1 MPGRILKLRRLKRL
15 DDLYKDKKAYAQWR
29 QQNMKFLG
37 KNASW
42 ETQSKFYDMQVFAKN
57 YGADALRRYTYP
69 QMLEI
74 ERRELEQYN
83 NSLIN
88 KFTEEWA
95 SPYEKDGK
103 FNPKKGV
110 GDETTFFKLMNM
122 EPQHKVELFKSG
134 YVTAPNISKKM
145 EQINK
150 EDLIMS
156 TQHAEFLDFWKG
168 DPYGNAAVKAGIAF
182 NIQGG
187 YNQRT
192 KAALER
198 NQNKFDRIYTKDVNT
213 KKEKVAPAINSVYND
228 LVNKKYNDT
237 QQKRL
242 YLDTIFPSKNNLG
255 IPQLA
260 AYYDKKTGNIKGDAV
275 KKIGPDEMRMWVA
288 KKAVYDKIFGPEAS
302 YFMLNNEAQNY
313 LHDHMSTSD
322 WWKDLGN
329 STIIGASAYTADKIN
344 GLRSLYLSVAGG
356 KAYGYQDPKTG
367 EFYGKEH
374 VKNNIY
380 TDPYT
385 KKQIPVVLK
394 ETTESVLDYN
404 GLDSDGYTRDAFFNN
419 KYWSDAEA
427 TGLWSKEEQAQ
438 AKELNGFSPAKYI
451 YKPGEESDVIKESL
465 QMMSF
470 SLADAASNA
479 IPFGWGVNK
488 LGQGISLAGKSLN
501 AVQKISKPISGL
513 SKISNYTAKVGEFV
527 SRNSANI
534 GSMIQGT
541 LGAEGI
547 GHAYGRGKFAETLS
561 SNMLKIEENNY
572 RNSENKFYDIYNADT
587 PEGRALRQQVTT
599 EANAIIK
606 NSIVDNIEGYQSMS
620 QQQKNAVINNLLP
633 EVTKQV
639 IRQHIYENSEANK
652 YTPEYGKA
660 SLEAAKDATTAALI
674 TSWTVGTKYFFV
686 NNWGFRQ
693 HLFKNS
699 NQLIGQETKNLLGRI
714 KDAANGKITYKELYG
729 TLKNQAKLLGKV
741 TAKQAI
747 GGAWTNYTDELQSSG
762 ASRVND
768 DLLSQYLKGEHDA
781 DGQADVN
788 SAMSVAYN
796 TLNGI
801 INYMQGA
808 EENAIADHSVHAG
821 IVGALGSLTSFGPN
835 VMKLSQ
841 LLSGKNRREFIDEW
855 NRSNWKEKINMCI
868 TNGIINDYYAS
879 RHAEKDIKKI
889 VDEVNEYIDNH
900 EEINNFKKI
909 LAIKR
914 ANMLSN
920 DPNDKETLE
929 FLDAINTIRNLKT
942 YSEQDDLRRE
952 VIKKSTVFEDALSVI
967 DKITNDSFTE
977 DELRSYI
984 SEYYAKN
991 PDVEQSEDNNI
1002 KALKDIRKNAESF
1015 RKALDVYDK
1024 VEQNIN
1030 AYEQRTGKYISPI
1043 VKSRLIE
1050 RGALDSFLDKKI
1062 ADMEEMISG
1071 RKEITEE
1078 SAIESYGNEK
1088 GLSKRLHHLSLIQKK
1103 LADQR
1108 DKAKEESDRAQKEYE
1123 DYLDKIVPN
1132 ANNVEITEEEQKK
1145 LSHLKLKADEAK
1157 LQHKSLSHQLKQI
1170 TDEQV
1175 KLVDARNSLINGE
1188 KQRVLTA
1195 EEILMLSPEDRERM
1209 LDNNSLDYY
1218 SKEQQE
1224 EITKAKETLN
1234 LYNPEI
1240 LAHNTIKGRIQPNIV
1255 ESLANYVQK
1264 KRANATAFSMMLENP
1279 EAAAYQ
1285 INTDSNNSVHKYNMI
1300 INQRRADIYEDWID
1314 KAEVDPRFDS
1324 QQKIEDTLYGELL
1337 TFGLLNG
1344 SDAIRNVMELDTPNI
1359 TRYSHVFE
1367 RAINNIDL
1375 NSDINNVIKSLN
1387 IPDNDKRG
1395 LLDTTYNLIDKS
1407 NSKEEFLDNLN
1418 SITEDS
1424 NLLPSVRLGAK
1435 LLYNKL
1441 NEIWE
1446 QGKATKE
1453 ISQNEKESIQEKSKE
1468 KSEEEKKVISDAEEE
1483 ARLKAE
1489 EEAVRKTT
1497 QQVSDKDADT
1507 SNDKAAEAAIYGLS
1521 DKDFKTDNESTIT
1534 DEQKSTIIT
1543 EGVDA
1548 ELESPDIEEQ
1558 AKQLSN
1564 VTVEEVQK
1572 YDSTDQGNKPVSDNE
1587 IILGNGMYTYDLNAL
1602 VEDRKQERRK
1612 GKNEGDT
1619 LNSFLKWLDD
1629 SHIKLQEI
1637 IDREISDIA
1646 KLNPKVFPLYTY
1658 MGKNATNDSS
1668 VCRIQFLAVEYTPEI
1683 QRIHNKDLGG
1693 VVTSNGKQY
1702 LIIGNTFAK
1711 GSNVFKKYTEQVNS
1725 DKIKRKKFFD
1735 SHPGERFFV
1744 VQDRY
1749 TQIDPSS
1756 IFTGRLVAQLLTDK
1770 ELKTRSITELLNDP
1784 NRNPKGLI
1792 LEDLKWLI
1800 QIANDCIKIN
1810 VSDRNTIYPPKDG
1823 YNTLGATYLLI
1834 ESGNGSY
1841 IPAYIMPTKLKEIKE
1856 GKLKTIIDNLINEL
1870 RSTDRKVRL
1879 KAVNTLRLYIHLKKD
1894 ENWILVG
1901 NDDKATVTLQKNGV
1915 KLKTFNLTDPNSNIE
1930 TLKDEIYETL
1940 NPRINITS
1948 STLKNV
1954 NNIKMYDE
1962 AGALNTY
1969 LALLGTSNVNYNV
1982 YDTDANGKPII
1993 TAPKEQNISDRV
2005 NTDSSKSKNNNNTE
2019 IKNGKLYRK
2028 DKDGNWIEN
2037 RRVVTD
2043 INLIEQLNYQNIIR
2057 TRNLE
2062 PVERIGNDEVFIVN
2076 NDKDNPFV
2084 LVRRKGNYIF
2094 AQSKEGALRTIEK
2107 NNKKIAD
2114 QQRQERLQAE
2124 IDKDKK
2130 AAQEEQRLLEENREK
2145 IINESTE
2152 VDFDESEESTD
2163 KIVEEQLLGKEKA
2176 QELRGET
2183 TDETPGQK
2191 KAQEQFARVE
2201 TDSENIE
2208 LTEDEKAYM
2217 DLTTGELMSR
2227 VSSVAAADIRGKEF
2241 PSDSVWITPSTTLGT
2256 GFHKFIEDLL
2266 FNKAGNPENYEER
2279 YPNSTNE
2286 ELKEVAKQV
2295 EDLKQKI
2302 KDRELTIAGT
2312 EVKVAG
2318 ELEVHDPSSNEK
2330 KVLKV
2335 AGSID
2340 LLLYDKEGKFIVW
2353 DFKTKRGNIKPS
2365 DKIKWALQTYIYSQI
2380 LKEKYGLVMA
2390 NPEIVPLLLGDTV
2403 DGKYPTPKGATF
2415 ENGKDM
2421 GGTAV
2426 YENKDGQLMI
2436 NGREYKNA
2444 TADIAPN
2451 IELSKEDQD
2460 IKFSPEDINIQL
2472 SKLKEEDRK
2481 RVKVVENS
2489 TPSKQKEN
2497 QETSKIQS
2505 EPVKTSEDI
2514 NDTGTKSLEELQS
2527 KKQLNNVNSIIRSRE
2542 WGRKVITALR
2552 NKFPDM
2558 PNKPSELEKFLQDK
2572 NINTVNITNVE
2583 DWLNNIINCK

>member
-1 MPGRILKLRRLKRL
+1 
-15 DDLYKDKKAYAQWR
+15 
-29 QQNMKFLG
+29 
-37 KNASW
+37 
-42 ETQSKFYDMQVFAKN
+42 
-57 YGADALRRYTYP
+57 
-69 QMLEI
+69 
-74 ERRELEQYN
+74 
-83 NSLIN
+83 
-88 KFTEEWA
+88 
-95 SPYEKDGK
+95 
-103 FNPKKGV
+103 
-110 GDETTFFKLMNM
+110 
-122 EPQHKVELFKSG
+122 
-134 YVTAPNISKKM
+134 
-145 EQINK
+145 
-150 EDLIMS
+150 
-156 TQHAEFLDFWKG
+156 
-168 DPYGNAAVKAGIAF
+168 
-182 NIQGG
+182 
-187 YNQRT
+187 
-192 KAALER
+192 
-198 NQNKFDRIYTKDVNT
+198 
-213 KKEKVAPAINSVYND
+213 
-228 LVNKKYNDT
+228 
-237 QQKRL
+237 
-242 YLDTIFPSKNNLG
+242 
-255 IPQLA
+255 
-260 AYYDKKTGNIKGDAV
+260 
-275 KKIGPDEMRMWVA
+275 
-288 KKAVYDKIFGPEAS
+288 
-302 YFMLNNEAQNY
+302 
-313 LHDHMSTSD
+313 
-322 WWKDLGN
+322 
-329 STIIGASAYTADKIN
+329 
-344 GLRSLYLSVAGG
+344 
-356 KAYGYQDPKTG
+356 
-367 EFYGKEH
+367 
-374 VKNNIY
+374 
-380 TDPYT
+380 
-385 KKQIPVVLK
+385 
-394 ETTESVLDYN
+394 
-404 GLDSDGYTRDAFFNN
+404 
-419 KYWSDAEA
+419 
-427 TGLWSKEEQAQ
+427 
-438 AKELNGFSPAKYI
+438 
-451 YKPGEESDVIKESL
+451 
-465 QMMSF
+465 
-470 SLADAASNA
+470 
-479 IPFGWGVNK
+479 
-488 LGQGISLAGKSLN
+488 
-501 AVQKISKPISGL
+501 
-513 SKISNYTAKVGEFV
+513 
-527 SRNSANI
+527 
-534 GSMIQGT
+534 
-541 LGAEGI
+541 
-547 GHAYGRGKFAETLS
+547 
-561 SNMLKIEENNY
+561 
-572 RNSENKFYDIYNADT
+572 
-587 PEGRALRQQVTT
+587 
-599 EANAIIK
+599 
-606 NSIVDNIEGYQSMS
+606 
-620 QQQKNAVINNLLP
+620 
-633 EVTKQV
+633 
-639 IRQHIYENSEANK
+639 
-652 YTPEYGKA
+652 
-660 SLEAAKDATTAALI
+660 
-674 TSWTVGTKYFFV
+674 
-686 NNWGFRQ
+686 
-693 HLFKNS
+693 
-699 NQLIGQETKNLLGRI
+699 
-714 KDAANGKITYKELYG
+714 
-729 TLKNQAKLLGKV
+729 
-741 TAKQAI
+741 
-747 GGAWTNYTDELQSSG
+747 
-762 ASRVND
+762 
-768 DLLSQYLKGEHDA
+768 
-781 DGQADVN
+781 
-788 SAMSVAYN
+788 
-796 TLNGI
+796 
-801 INYMQGA
+801 
-808 EENAIADHSVHAG
+808 
-821 IVGALGSLTSFGPN
+821 
-835 VMKLSQ
+835 
-841 LLSGKNRREFIDEW
+841 
-855 NRSNWKEKINMCI
+855 
-868 TNGIINDYYAS
+868 
-879 RHAEKDIKKI
+879 
-889 VDEVNEYIDNH
+889 
-900 EEINNFKKI
+900 
-909 LAIKR
+909 
-914 ANMLSN
+914 
-920 DPNDKETLE
+920 
-929 FLDAINTIRNLKT
+929 
-942 YSEQDDLRRE
+942 
-952 VIKKSTVFEDALSVI
+952 
-967 DKITNDSFTE
+967 
-977 DELRSYI
+977 
-984 SEYYAKN
+984 
-991 PDVEQSEDNNI
+991 
-1002 KALKDIRKNAESF
+1002 
-1015 RKALDVYDK
+1015 
-1024 VEQNIN
+1024 
-1030 AYEQRTGKYISPI
+1030 
-1043 VKSRLIE
+1043 
-1050 RGALDSFLDKKI
+1050 
-1062 ADMEEMISG
+1062 MEEMISG

-1123 DYLDKIVPN
+1123 EYLDKIVPN

-1175 KLVDARNSLINGE
+1175 KLVDARNALINGE

-1240 LAHNTIKGRIQPNIV
+1240 LAHNTIKGRIQPNTV

-1324 QQKIEDTLYGELL
+1324 QQKIEDTLYSELL

-1489 EEAVRKTT
+1489 EEAVRKAT

-1507 SNDKAAEAAIYGLS
+1507 SNDKVAEAAVYGLS

-1534 DEQKSTIIT
+1534 EEQKSTIIT
-1543 EGVDA
+1543 QGADV

-1602 VEDRKQERRK
+1602 VEDRRQERRK

-1637 IDREISDIA
+1637 IDRELSDIA

-1756 IFTGRLVAQLLTDK
+1756 ISSGRLVTQLLTDK
-1770 ELKTRSITELLNDP
+1770 EPSVRTISELLNDP
-1784 NRNPKGLI
+1784 QRNPKGLI
-1792 LEDLKWLI
+1792 LEDLKWAIQTSGQLI
-1800 QIANDCIKIN
+1800 RTN
-1810 VSDRNTIYPPKDG
+1810 VSDRNVIYPPNDG
-1823 YNTLGATYLLI
+1823 FNKLGATYLLI
-1834 ESGNGSY
+1834 ETGNGNY
-1841 IPAYIMPTKLKEIKE
+1841 IPTYIRPTRLKEIKE

-1901 NDDKATVTLQKNGV
+1901 TNDKATVTLQKNGV

-1948 STLKNV
+1948 ATLRNIES
-1954 NNIKMYDE
+1954 IKMFDE
-1962 AGALNTY
+1962 AGALTTD
-1969 LALLGTSNVNYNV
+1969 LALLGTSNINYNV

-1993 TAPKEQNISDRV
+1993 TAPKEQNISDIV
-2005 NTDSSKSKNNNNTE
+2005 NIDSSKSKNNNNTE

-2076 NDKDNPFV
+2076 NDKDNPLV

-2152 VDFDESEESTD
+2152 ADLDESEESTD
-2163 KIVEEQLLGKEKA
+2163 KIVEEQLLGKDKA
-2176 QELRGET
+2176 QELRDET
-2183 TDETPGQK
+2183 TNETPGQK

-2208 LTEDEKAYM
+2208 LTDDKKAYI

-2227 VSSVAAADIRGKEF
+2227 VSSIAAADIRGKEF
-2241 PSDSVWITPSTTLGT
+2241 PSDSVWVTPSTTLGT

-2266 FNKAGNPENYEER
+2266 FNKAGNPENYAER
-2279 YPNSTNE
+2279 YPNATNE

-2318 ELEVHDPSSNEK
+2318 ELEVHDPTSNEK

-2353 DFKTKRGNIKPS
+2353 DFKTKRGDIKSS
-2365 DKIKWALQTYIYSQI
+2365 DKIKWTLQTYIYSQI

-2426 YENKDGQLMI
+2426 YEHKDGQLMI

-2497 QETSKIQS
+2497 QETYKIQS

>member
-1507 SNDKAAEAAIYGLS
+1507 SNDKAAEAAVYGLS

-2130 AAQEEQRLLEENREK
+2130 AAQEEQRLLKENKEK

>member
-2130 AAQEEQRLLEENREK
+2130 AAQEEQRLLKENKEK

-2266 FNKAGNPENYEER
+2266 FNKAGNPENYAER
-2279 YPNSTNE
+2279 YPNATNE

>member
-1 MPGRILKLRRLKRL
+1 MPKNILKLRRLKRL

-1507 SNDKAAEAAIYGLS
+1507 SNDKAAEAAVYGLS

-2130 AAQEEQRLLEENREK
+2130 AAQEEQRLLKENKEK

>member
-1 MPGRILKLRRLKRL
+1 MPGRILKLHRLKRL

-74 ERRELEQYN
+74 EKRELEQYN

-134 YVTAPNISKKM
+134 YVTAPSISKKM

-168 DPYGNAAVKAGIAF
+168 DPYENAAVKAGIAF

-187 YNQRT
+187 YDQRT

-228 LVNKKYNDT
+228 LINKKYNDT

-242 YLDTIFPSKNNLG
+242 YLNTIFPSKNNLG

-260 AYYDKKTGNIKGDAV
+260 AYYDKKTGNIKSDAV

-302 YFMLNNEAQNY
+302 YFMLNNEAQTY
-313 LHDHMSTSD
+313 LHDHMGASD
-322 WWKDLGN
+322 WWSDLGN
-329 STIIGASAYTADKIN
+329 SIIIGASSYTADKIN
-344 GLRSLYLSVAGG
+344 GIRSLYLSAAGG
-356 KAYGYQDPKTG
+356 DAYGYQDPVSG
-367 EFYGKEH
+367 EFYGKEF

-380 TDPYT
+380 TNPYT
-385 KKQIPVVLK
+385 KEQKRVNLVK
-394 ETTESVLDYN
+394 TTESVLDQN
-404 GLDSDGYTRDAFFNN
+404 GLDSDGYSRSAFFNN
-419 KYWSDAEA
+419 KYWSDAES
-427 TGLWSKEEQAQ
+427 TGLWSKEEQEQ
-438 AKELNGFSPAKYI
+438 AKRLNGFSPSKYVN
-451 YKPGEESDVIKESL
+451 KPGEENDVIKESL

-488 LGQGISLAGKSLN
+488 LGQGISLAGRSLN

-513 SKISNYTAKVGEFV
+513 SKISNYTAKVGEWV

-587 PEGRALRQQVTT
+587 PEGQALRQKVTT

-606 NSIVDNIEGYQSMS
+606 NNIVDNIEGYQSMS

-639 IRQHIYENSEANK
+639 IRQHIYENAEANK

-674 TSWTVGTKYFFV
+674 TSWTVGTKYFFI

-821 IVGALGSLTSFGPN
+821 IVGALGSLVSLGPN

-879 RHAEKDIKKI
+879 RHAEKDIKRI

-920 DPNDKETLE
+920 DPNDKEALE

-952 VIKKSTVFEDALSVI
+952 VIKKSTVFKDALSII

-1043 VKSRLIE
+1043 VKNRLIE

-1108 DKAKEESDRAQKEYE
+1108 DKAKEESEKAQKEYE
-1123 DYLDKIVPN
+1123 DYLDKIIPN
-1132 ANNVEITEEEQKK
+1132 ENAVEITEEEQKK
-1145 LSHLKLKADEAK
+1145 LSLLKLKADEAK

-1175 KLVDARNSLINGE
+1175 KLVDARNALINGE

-1324 QQKIEDTLYGELL
+1324 QQKIEDTLYSELL

-1344 SDAIRNVMELDTPNI
+1344 SDAIKNVMELDTPNI

-1489 EEAVRKTT
+1489 EEAVRKAT

-1507 SNDKAAEAAIYGLS
+1507 SNDRTAELAAHGLTEKDLEDNPEIAQEELEEALL
-1521 DKDFKTDNESTIT
+1521 
-1534 DEQKSTIIT
+1534 KSAD
-1543 EGVDA
+1543 V
-1548 ELESPDIEEQ
+1548 ELESPTIEEQ
-1558 AKQLSN
+1558 ASETPDVKVEVASN
-1564 VTVEEVQK
+1564 D
-1572 YDSTDQGNKPVSDNE
+1572 DSTNQGNLSTVTNE
-1587 IILGNGMYTYDLNAL
+1587 ILLGNGIYGYELISL
-1602 VEDRKQERRK
+1602 IEDKKQVLRK
-1612 GKNEGDT
+1612 GKEGDT
-1619 LNSFLKWLDD
+1619 LTNFMTWLKNAN
-1629 SHIKLQEI
+1629 IKLQEI
-1637 IDREISDIA
+1637 IDRELKDIS

-1658 MGKNATNDSS
+1658 MGRNATNDRLVSN
-1668 VCRIQFLAVEYTPEI
+1668 IQFLAVEYTPEV

-1702 LIIGNTFAK
+1702 LIIGSLYAK
-1711 GSNVFKKYTEQVNS
+1711 GNQVFEKYKKQINK
-1725 DKIKRKKFFD
+1725 DKIERKKFFD
-1735 SHPGERFFV
+1735 ENPSERFFV

-1749 TQIDPSS
+1749 TQIDNSS
-1756 IFTGRLVAQLLTDK
+1756 ISSGRLVKQLLTDK
-1770 ELKTRSITELLNDP
+1770 EPSVRTISELLNDP
-1784 NRNPKGLI
+1784 QRNPKGLI
-1792 LEDLKWLI
+1792 LEDLKWAI
-1800 QIANDCIKIN
+1800 QTSGQLIKIN
-1810 VSDRNTIYPPKDG
+1810 VSDRNIIYPPEDG
-1823 YNTLGATYLLI
+1823 FNNLGATYLLI
-1834 ESGNGSY
+1834 ETGNGNY
-1841 IPAYIMPTKLKEIKE
+1841 IPTYIRPIRLKEIKE
-1856 GKLKTIIDNLINEL
+1856 GKLKNIIDGFINEL
-1870 RSTDRKVRL
+1870 RSTDRNVRL
-1879 KAVNTLRLYIHLKKD
+1879 NAVNSLRMYINLTK
-1894 ENWILVG
+1894 EGNWILVG
-1901 NDDKATVTLQKNGV
+1901 TDEKPTITLQINGV
-1915 KLKTFNLTDPNSNIE
+1915 KKKTFDLNDPNSNIE

-1940 NPRINITS
+1940 DPRINITS
-1948 STLKNV
+1948 ATLRNIES
-1954 NNIKMYDE
+1954 IKMFDE
-1962 AGALNTY
+1962 AGALTTD
-1969 LALLGTSNVNYNV
+1969 LALLGTSNINYNV
-1982 YDTDANGKPII
+1982 YETDANGKPII
-1993 TAPKEQNISDRV
+1993 TIPKDNNISDNEVRS
-2005 NTDSSKSKNNNNTE
+2005 DLSKAQDKNNSEMIGNKT
-2019 IKNGKLYRK
+2019 YRK
-2028 DKDGNWIEN
+2028 DKEGNWKNEKGQVI
-2037 RRVVTD
+2037 TD
-2043 INLIEQLNYQNIIR
+2043 VNLIDQLNYRNIIR
-2057 TRNLE
+2057 TRNLQ
-2062 PVERIGNDEVFIVN
+2062 PVEIIGNDEVFIVN
-2076 NDKDNPFV
+2076 NNKNNPFV
-2084 LVRRKGNYIF
+2084 LVRRKGSYIF
-2094 AQSKEGALRTIEK
+2094 AQSKEGALNTIDRY
-2107 NNKKIAD
+2107 NKKATE
-2114 QQRQERLQAE
+2114 QQRQERLQSE
-2124 IDKDKK
+2124 IEKEKK
-2130 AAQEEQRLLEENREK
+2130 RDEGEQKAFEENK
-2145 IINESTE
+2145 QKALDNSIE
-2152 VDFDESEESTD
+2152 VALDESEESTD
-2163 KIVEEQLLGKEKA
+2163 KIIEEQLLGEERS
-2176 QELRGET
+2176 QELREET

-2191 KAQEQFARVE
+2191 KAQEQFAKVE

-2208 LTEDEKAYM
+2208 LTDDEKAYI

-2227 VSSVAAADIRGKEF
+2227 VSSIAAADIRGKEF

-2266 FNKAGNPENYEER
+2266 FNKAGNPENYAER
-2279 YPNSTNE
+2279 YPNATNE

-2353 DFKTKRGNIKPS
+2353 DFKTKRGNIKKS

-2489 TPSKQKEN
+2489 TPSKQKES
-2497 QETSKIQS
+2497 QDTSKIQS

-2552 NKFPDM
+2552 DKFPDM

-2572 NINTVNITNVE
+2572 HINTVNITNVE

>member
-1507 SNDKAAEAAIYGLS
+1507 SNDKAAEAAVYGLS

>member
-1 MPGRILKLRRLKRL
+1 MPGRILKLHRLKRL

-74 ERRELEQYN
+74 EKRELEQYN

-110 GDETTFFKLMNM
+110 GDESTFFKLMNM

-134 YVTAPNISKKM
+134 YVTAPSISKKM

-156 TQHAEFLDFWKG
+156 TQHAEYLDFWSG
-168 DPYGNAAVKAGIAF
+168 DPKQSAAVKAGIAF

-187 YNQRT
+187 YDQRT

-242 YLDTIFPSKNNLG
+242 YLNTIFPSKNNLG

-260 AYYDKKTGNIKGDAV
+260 AYYDEKTGNIKSDAV

-302 YFMLNNEAQNY
+302 YFMLNNEAQTY
-313 LHDHMSTSD
+313 LHDHMGTSD
-322 WWKDLGN
+322 WWSDLGN
-329 STIIGASAYTADKIN
+329 SIIIGASSYTADKIN
-344 GLRSLYLSVAGG
+344 GIRSFYLSAAGG
-356 KAYGYQDPKTG
+356 DAYGYQDPVSG
-367 EFYGKEH
+367 EFYGKEF

-380 TDPYT
+380 TNPYT
-385 KKQIPVVLK
+385 KEQKRVNLVK
-394 ETTESVLDYN
+394 TTESVLDQN
-404 GLDSDGYTRDAFFNN
+404 GLDSDGYSRSAFFNN
-419 KYWSDAEA
+419 KYWSDAES
-427 TGLWSKEEQAQ
+427 TGLWSKEEQEQ
-438 AKELNGFSPAKYI
+438 AKKLNGFSPSKYVN
-451 YKPGEESDVIKESL
+451 KPGEENDVIKESL

-572 RNSENKFYDIYNADT
+572 RNSENKFYDIYNSDT
-587 PEGRALRQQVTT
+587 PEGRALKQQVTT

-606 NSIVDNIEGYQSMS
+606 NNIVDNIEGYQSMS

-639 IRQHIYENSEANK
+639 IRQHIYENAEANK

-741 TAKQAI
+741 AAKQAI

-821 IVGALGSLTSFGPN
+821 IVGALGSLTSLGPN

-920 DPNDKETLE
+920 DPNDKEALE

-952 VIKKSTVFEDALSVI
+952 VIKKSTVFEDALSII

-1043 VKSRLIE
+1043 VKNRLIE

-1108 DKAKEESDRAQKEYE
+1108 DKAKEESERAQKEYE
-1123 DYLDKIVPN
+1123 DYLDKIIPN
-1132 ANNVEITEEEQKK
+1132 ENAIEITKEEQKK
-1145 LSHLKLKADEAK
+1145 LSLLKLKADEAK

-1175 KLVDARNSLINGE
+1175 KLVDARNALINGE

-1209 LDNNSLDYY
+1209 LDDNSLDYY

-1314 KAEVDPRFDS
+1314 KAEVDPRFNS

-1375 NSDINNVIKSLN
+1375 NSDVNNVIKSLN

-1489 EEAVRKTT
+1489 EEAVRKAT
-1497 QQVSDKDADT
+1497 QQVSDKDTDT
-1507 SNDKAAEAAIYGLS
+1507 SNDRAAEAAVYGLS

-1543 EGVDA
+1543 EGADV

-1558 AKQLSN
+1558 AKQLPN
-1564 VTVEEVQK
+1564 ITVEEVQK
-1572 YDSTDQGNKPVSDNE
+1572 YDSTDQGNKSVSDNE

-1637 IDREISDIA
+1637 IDRELSDIA

-1756 IFTGRLVAQLLTDK
+1756 ISSGRLVTQLLTDK
-1770 ELKTRSITELLNDP
+1770 EPSVRTISELLNDP
-1784 NRNPKGLI
+1784 QRNPKGLI
-1792 LEDLKWLI
+1792 LEDLKWAIQTSGQLI
-1800 QIANDCIKIN
+1800 RAN
-1810 VSDRNTIYPPKDG
+1810 VSDRNVIYPPNDG
-1823 YNTLGATYLLI
+1823 FNKLGATYLLI
-1834 ESGNGSY
+1834 ETGNGNY
-1841 IPAYIMPTKLKEIKE
+1841 IPAYIRPTRLKEIKE

-1901 NDDKATVTLQKNGV
+1901 TNDKATVTLQKNGV

-1948 STLKNV
+1948 STLRNIES
-1954 NNIKMYDE
+1954 IKMFDE
-1962 AGALNTY
+1962 AGALTTD
-1969 LALLGTSNVNYNV
+1969 LALLGTSNINYNV

-2130 AAQEEQRLLEENREK
+2130 AVQEEQRLLEENREK

-2152 VDFDESEESTD
+2152 ADLDDSEESTD
-2163 KIVEEQLLGKEKA
+2163 KIVEEQLLGEERA

-2191 KAQEQFARVE
+2191 KAQEQFTKVE

-2208 LTEDEKAYM
+2208 LTDDEKAYI

-2266 FNKAGNPENYEER
+2266 FNKAGNPENYAER

-2286 ELKEVAKQV
+2286 ELKEIAKQV

-2302 KDRELTIAGT
+2302 KDRDLTIAGT
-2312 EVKVAG
+2312 EVKVVG

-2353 DFKTKRGNIKPS
+2353 DFKTKRGNIKKS

-2403 DGKYPTPKGATF
+2403 DGKYPAPKGATF

-2542 WGRKVITALR
+2542 WGHKVITALR

>member
-1 MPGRILKLRRLKRL
+1 MPGKILKLRRIKRL

-42 ETQSKFYDMQVFAKN
+42 ETQSKFYDMQRFAKN

-74 ERRELEQYN
+74 EKRELEQYN

-122 EPQHKVELFKSG
+122 EPQHKVELFKNG
-134 YVTAPNISKKM
+134 YVTAPSISKKM

-168 DPYGNAAVKAGIAF
+168 DPMHSAAVKAGIEF

-187 YNQRT
+187 YDQRT

-237 QQKRL
+237 QQKKL
-242 YLDTIFPSKNNLG
+242 YLNTIFPSKNNLG

-260 AYYDKKTGNIKGDAV
+260 AYYDKKTGNIKNDAV

-302 YFMLNNEAQNY
+302 YFMLNNEAQTY
-313 LHDHMSTSD
+313 LHDHMGASD
-322 WWKDLGN
+322 WWSDLGN
-329 STIIGASAYTADKIN
+329 SIIIGASSYTADKIN
-344 GLRSLYLSVAGG
+344 GIRSLYLSVAGG
-356 KAYGYQDPKTG
+356 DAYGYQDPVSG
-367 EFYGKEH
+367 EFYGKEF

-380 TDPYT
+380 TNPYT
-385 KKQIPVVLK
+385 KEQKRVNLVK
-394 ETTESVLDYN
+394 TTESVLDQN
-404 GLDSDGYTRDAFFNN
+404 GLDSDGYSRSAFFNN
-419 KYWSDAEA
+419 KYWSDAES
-427 TGLWSKEEQAQ
+427 TGLWSKEEQEQ
-438 AKELNGFSPAKYI
+438 AKKLNGFSPSKYVN
-451 YKPGEESDVIKESL
+451 KPGEESDVIKESL

-501 AVQKISKPISGL
+501 AIQKISKPVSGL
-513 SKISNYTAKVGEFV
+513 SKISNYTAKVGELV

-587 PEGRALRQQVTT
+587 PKGRALRQQVTT

-741 TAKQAI
+741 AAKQAI

-821 IVGALGSLTSFGPN
+821 IVGALGSLVSLGPN

-841 LLSGKNRREFIDEW
+841 LLSSKNRREFIDEW

-879 RHAEKDIKKI
+879 RHAEKDIKRI

-914 ANMLSN
+914 ANILSN
-920 DPNDKETLE
+920 DPNDKEALE

-952 VIKKSTVFEDALSVI
+952 VTKKSTVFKDALSII

-977 DELRSYI
+977 AELRSYI

-1043 VKSRLIE
+1043 VKNRLIE

-1071 RKEITEE
+1071 RKETTEE

-1103 LADQR
+1103 LANQR

-1123 DYLDKIVPN
+1123 EYLDKIVPN

-1145 LSHLKLKADEAK
+1145 LSYLKLKADEAK

-1324 QQKIEDTLYGELL
+1324 QQKIEDTLYSELL

-1497 QQVSDKDADT
+1497 QQVSDKDTDT
-1507 SNDKAAEAAIYGLS
+1507 SNDKVAEAAVYRLS
-1521 DKDFKTDNESTIT
+1521 DKDFKTNNESTIT

-1543 EGVDA
+1543 KGADV

-1602 VEDRKQERRK
+1602 VEDRRQERRK
-1612 GKNEGDT
+1612 GKNEVDT
-1619 LNSFLKWLDD
+1619 LDSFLKWLDD

-1637 IDREISDIA
+1637 IDRELSDIA

-1756 IFTGRLVAQLLTDK
+1756 ISSGRLVKQLLTDK
-1770 ELKTRSITELLNDP
+1770 EPSVRTISELLNDP
-1784 NRNPKGLI
+1784 QRNPKGLI
-1792 LEDLKWLI
+1792 LEDLKWAI
-1800 QIANDCIKIN
+1800 QISGQLLRIN
-1810 VSDRNTIYPPKDG
+1810 VSDRNVIYPPNDG
-1823 YNTLGATYLLI
+1823 FNKLGTTYLLI
-1834 ESGNGSY
+1834 ETGNGNY
-1841 IPAYIMPTKLKEIKE
+1841 IPAYIRPTRLKEIKE

-1870 RSTDRKVRL
+1870 RSTDINVRL
-1879 KAVNTLRLYIHLKKD
+1879 KAVNTLRLYVYLKKD
-1894 ENWILVG
+1894 ENWISVET
-1901 NDDKATVTLQKNGV
+1901 NDKAIVTLQKNGV

-1940 NPRINITS
+1940 DPRINITS
-1948 STLKNV
+1948 ATLHNIDS
-1954 NNIKMYDE
+1954 IKMFDE
-1962 AGALNTY
+1962 AGALTTD
-1969 LALLGTSNVNYNV
+1969 LALLGTSNINYNV

-1993 TAPKEQNISDRV
+1993 TTPKEQNISDIV
-2005 NTDSSKSKNNNNTE
+2005 NIDSSKSKNNNNTE

-2028 DKDGNWIEN
+2028 DKDGNWKEN

-2076 NDKDNPFV
+2076 NNKSNPFV

-2094 AQSKEGALRTIEK
+2094 AQSKEGALNTIDRY
-2107 NNKKIAD
+2107 NKKATE

-2124 IDKDKK
+2124 IEEDKK
-2130 AAQEEQRLLEENREK
+2130 RDEGEQKAFEENK
-2145 IINESTE
+2145 QKALDNSVE

-2163 KIVEEQLLGKEKA
+2163 KIVEEQLLGEERA
-2176 QELRGET
+2176 QELREET

-2191 KAQEQFARVE
+2191 KAQKQFARVE

-2208 LTEDEKAYM
+2208 LTDDEKAYI

-2227 VSSVAAADIRGKEF
+2227 VSSIAAADIRGKEF

-2266 FNKAGNPENYEER
+2266 FNKAGNPENYAER

-2302 KDRELTIAGT
+2302 KDRKLTIAGT

-2353 DFKTKRGNIKPS
+2353 DFKTKRGNIKKS

-2436 NGREYKNA
+2436 NDREYKNA
-2444 TADIAPN
+2444 TVDIAPN

>member
-2130 AAQEEQRLLEENREK
+2130 AAQEEQRLLKENKEK

-2217 DLTTGELMSR
+2217 DLTTGELISR

-2266 FNKAGNPENYEER
+2266 FNKAGNPENYAER
-2279 YPNSTNE
+2279 YPNATNE

>member
-1507 SNDKAAEAAIYGLS
+1507 SNDKAAEAAVYGLS

-2208 LTEDEKAYM
+2208 LTDDETAYI